1 MPNQNMGT
9 WLMRPVSSVAI
20 SCAGFVDTQHSW
32 LDKLNTQHGHFRKLR
47 RLAMKITNRLF
58 FRVLHALYMNH
69 CAGNLENEILI
80 THTPE
85 WNWGRTHANFC
96 WKKGTQALNKASGF
110 VPLVSHKNYDFL
122 SFYVYLSI
130 YFLSSYLDY
139 IVPYTTIAW
148 QAGKTMPGCSTDF
161 REVKKKKTIIVT
173 DSR

>member
-20 SCAGFVDTQHSW
+20 SCCAGFVDTQHSW

-130 YFLSSYLDY
+130 YFSVFLSRLHSPLYNHCL
-139 IVPYTTIAW
+139 
-148 QAGKTMPGCSTDF
+148 AGRQNNARMQHGFQRS
-161 REVKKKKTIIVT
+161 EKKKQ
-173 DSR
+173 SL